1 MSGAAG
7 RIAAWIDELLFP
19 EKTGCLC
26 CGRALDEEEGGL
38 CAACT
43 QALEALEARQ
53 EENERR
59 GMGEIAPGL
68 AYVHAA
74 YPYEGQA
81 RALIL
86 RLKFESI
93 RAAAV
98 PLARA
103 MCMLPTGEEDVLVP
117 VPTTRR
123 RLRRRG
129 FNQAALLAGEIARE
143 LGMPVENALERVDER
158 AAQSTLS
165 AGGRRRNL
173 VGCMRTSADVS
184 GRRILLVDD
193 VYTTGSTAQEAARAL
208 LEAGARSVGMLSAAR
223 ASAPDEEARRL
234 PFWP

>member
-1 MSGAAG
+1 MSGAAA
-7 RIAAWIDELLFP
+7 RIAAWLDELLFP
-19 EKTGCLC
+19 ERTGCLC
-26 CGRALDEEEGGL
+26 CGRALGGEEDGL
-38 CAACT
+38 CAACA

-53 EENERR
+53 EENERQ

-81 RALIL
+81 RTLIL
-86 RLKFESI
+86 RLKFESV

-103 MCMLPTGEEDVLVP
+103 MCVLPAGEEDVIVP

-123 RLRRRG
+123 RLRQRG

-143 LGMPVENALERVDER
+143 LGMPVENALVRGDER

-173 VGCMRTSADVS
+173 VGCMQAAADVS
-184 GRRILLVDD
+184 GKRVLLVDD

-223 ASAPDEEARRL
+223 ASAPDGRANRL